1 MLEIELKFAAHGPE
15 PLQRLANV
23 ERLAGLPLGAPETA
37 DELDRYLDTA
47 DGALA
52 RERWACRV
60 RTRGGRTIISLK
72 GPREGAIV
80 DGDRQAVA
88 LHRRPELEGPADA
101 ERPPA
106 AWPGSA
112 ARERLLELS
121 AGAPLEERLGL
132 AQQRT
137 ERHLLLGG
145 AQDAQR
151 SGGVLSLDAVTVLHR
166 GARLGRFW
174 SVELEAH
181 DPSLDLDAL
190 GAALAAVEGL
200 RPDPLSKLEHALA
213 LLPARAGR

>member
-1 MLEIELKFAAHGPE
+1 MLEIELKFAADGPE
-15 PLQRLANV
+15 PL
-23 ERLAGLPLGAPETA
+23 ERLATVEQLAGVPLGAAETV

-52 RERWACRV
+52 RERWACRL

-72 GPREGAIV
+72 GPREVAAV
-80 DGDRQAVA
+80 EGDRQATA

-101 ERPPA
+101 GRPPA
-106 AWPGSA
+106 AWPASA

-121 AGAPLEERLGL
+121 GGAPLEERLSL

-137 ERHLLLGG
+137 ERHLRGG
-145 AQDAQR
+145 TDDAER
-151 SGGVLSLDAVTVLHR
+151 SSGVLSLDEVIVLHR
-166 GARLGRFW
+166 DAALGRFW
-174 SVELEAH
+174 CAELEAH

-190 GAALAAVEGL
+190 GAALAAVDGL

-213 LLPARAGR
+213 LLPARAER